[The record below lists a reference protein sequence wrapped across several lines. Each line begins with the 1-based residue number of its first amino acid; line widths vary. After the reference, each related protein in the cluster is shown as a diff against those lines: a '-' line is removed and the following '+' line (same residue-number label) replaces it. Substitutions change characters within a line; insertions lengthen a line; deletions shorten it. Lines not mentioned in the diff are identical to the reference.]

1 MSPPGAIATQPA
13 WTIERILKT
22 THDYFAGKGLDSPR
36 LDAELLLAQV
46 LGVNR
51 VYLYT
56 HWSGSELIDTLK
68 AALKRGKNRWN
79 DSEYLARIIFSEMVK
94 GDLMAE
100 TGYGIGTE
108 MHGDIE
114 HPVPILD
121 CQTQMISWCGPRS
134 DHLAVESF
142 AEFAGG

>member
-1 MSPPGAIATQPA
+1 MGDRAQIAIK
-13 WTIERILKT
+13 ISN
-22 THDYFAGKGLDSPR
+22 DS
-36 LDAELLLAQV
+36 
-46 LGVNR
+46 R

-56 HWSGSELIDTLK
+56 HWAGSELIDTLK

-79 DSEYLARIIFSEMVK
+79 DEEYLARIIFAEMVK

-142 AEFAGG
+142 AEFISDELQEG